1 MRSINRS
8 TLEGNLTHDVDLRRL
23 PSGSPVATLRVG
35 FNTSQRTDTGWGDR
49 SHYLDIEVFGRQAEE
64 CATHLQRGSYVLID
78 GHLESQNWT
87 DRDNNRRHRVFL
99 VADLV
104 RWPSGQPAR
113 LRETVG
119 PAQPVQRPSGPAQP
133 APPRE
138 MPQPHQPAA
147 PPQPA
152 SAQGAATEPAAPQ
165 PPFQSAAPAG
175 AEGAIPITEA
185 DLPF

>member
-35 FNTSQRTDTGWGDR
+35 FNTSQRTENGWGD
-49 SHYLDIEVFGRQAEE
+49 
-64 CATHLQRGSYVLID
+64 LQRGSYVLID

-87 DRDNNRRHRVFL
+87 DREGNRRHRVFV

-113 LRETVG
+113 LREEAAVPLASQQAEPQSHA
-119 PAQPVQRPSGPAQP
+119 PA
-133 APPRE
+133 
-138 MPQPHQPAA
+138 PAA
-147 PPQPA
+147 PPAPVAQPLTINDSPVEHQTAPDPAA
-152 SAQGAATEPAAPQ
+152 SALPPVRPLDDAPTAPEPPG
-165 PPFQSAAPAG
+165 PAG
-175 AEGAIPITEA
+175 DPVGLGTEGAIPITPA